1 MPRAIKTIASLQR
14 VIDANNK
21 RLSRFYNQYYVLKPA
36 LARNL
41 ARFDELNRIEDPNER
56 FEQFR
61 LIPALEYDLDAVD
74 TGLTSSQRTSFAQQD
89 RAIHPRVRLTADGL
103 TLMGL
108 TREVVVDPGHP
119 RTFKAKQY
127 WTPFVESLERH
138 GLNPIVRS
146 DSVRPWVECVEYD
159 ACGSR
164 RRLGRRQFEN
174 IVSKI
179 RRALL
184 RLN

>member
-1 MPRAIKTIASLQR
+1 MPRAIKTIAGLQR

-21 RLSRFYNQYYVLKPA
+21 RLSRFYDQDYVLAPA

-41 ARFDELNRIEDPNER
+41 ARFDELNRIEDPSER
-56 FEQFR
+56 FAQFR

-74 TGLTSSQRTSFAQQD
+74 VGLTPSQRTSFAQQA
-89 RAIHPRVRLTADGL
+89 RARHPRTRLNRNGL
-103 TLMGL
+103 TIMSLI
-108 TREVVVDPGHP
+108 REVVLKPQNP
-119 RTFKAKQY
+119 KNFKAKQY
-127 WTPFVESLERH
+127 WKPFLESLARH
-138 GLNPIVRS
+138 DLNPKVRS
-146 DSVRPWVECVEYD
+146 DLVRPWIECVEYD